1 MMKHTETQQEL
12 VTNAA
17 KTTTGSTGDETRPK
31 NLASEDTV
39 GPFGVVLCI

>member
-1 MMKHTETQQEL
+1 MLGGYVAEKFVVGESITCT
-12 VTNAA
+12 AYII
-17 KTTTGSTGDETRPK
+17 K